1 MALAV
6 PSPKVLGY
14 LWLGTGSAY
23 HHCHTSGA
31 ERSRELFTIFRCV
44 IHQCNAEWSGDGRMV
59 QGTFVI
65 RSGAEPRTGKEKYIL
80 QCWRVIVTRSGTV
93 RGTGNGE
100 RINFLNLA
108 MSKSFTL
115 KHCDAE
121 RSGAGNGERIKYC
134 NFAMWKCFT
143 LQHCDAERKCTNLQR
158 SGAGYGEIIL
168 QWGSALTFNI
178 VTRTGASGTGDG
190 TERIGT
196 ENQTIQWICFCLY
209 DCQWLM

>member
-1 MALAV
+1 
-6 PSPKVLGY
+6 
-14 LWLGTGSAY
+14 
-23 HHCHTSGA
+23 
-31 ERSRELFTIFRCV
+31 
-44 IHQCNAEWSGDGRMV
+44 
-59 QGTFVI
+59 
-65 RSGAEPRTGKEKYIL
+65 
-80 QCWRVIVTRSGTV
+80 VTRSGTV

-143 LQHCDAERKCTNLQR
+143 LQHCDAEQKCTNLQR

-196 ENQTIQWICFCLY
+196 ENQTIQ
-209 DCQWLM
+209 

>member
-1 MALAV
+1 M
-6 PSPKVLGY
+6 SRE
-14 LWLGTGSAY
+14 
-23 HHCHTSGA
+23 HTTMFGCLTFHLHGA
-31 ERSRELFTIFRCV
+31 ER
-44 IHQCNAEWSGDGRMV
+44 
-59 QGTFVI
+59 
-65 RSGAEPRTGKEKYIL
+65 
-80 QCWRVIVTRSGTV
+80 
-93 RGTGNGE
+93 
-100 RINFLNLA
+100 INKLGVDVYLYTSLRPAALPIIN
-108 MSKSFTL
+108 M
-115 KHCDAE
+115 E

-196 ENQTIQWICFCLY
+196 ENQTIQ
-209 DCQWLM
+209 

>member
-80 QCWRVIVTRSGTV
+80 QCWRVIVMRSGTV

-121 RSGAGNGERIKYC
+121 WSGAERGTGKEQNI
-134 NFAMWKCFT
+134 A
-143 LQHCDAERKCTNLQR
+143 
-158 SGAGYGEIIL
+158 IL
-168 QWGSALTFNI
+168 QCGSALPFNIVTRSGSALTFN
-178 VTRTGASGTGDG
+178 RAERGTGK
-190 TERIGT
+190 
-196 ENQTIQWICFCLY
+196 
-209 DCQWLM
+209 

>member
-65 RSGAEPRTGKEKYIL
+65 RSGAERRTGKEKYIL

-190 TERIGT
+190 
-196 ENQTIQWICFCLY
+196 
-209 DCQWLM
+209 